1 MQQGGTM
8 TSSPAAIKH
17 KRGSSEFVTK
27 WASLLALVA
36 VLAFFSLMMPSFFL
50 TPSNMVTILR
60 SISITTIIGIGLTIT
75 LAIGGFDLSSGAMA
89 TMSGSLIISFLVWY
103 KMSMWL
109 AIPLTIALTMLLM
122 MITMLLIVKFKI
134 PDLLATL
141 AMMFMLDGLSLTYSG
156 GGAISEGMPM
166 PDGSET
172 IGRISQAFKN
182 MGQAPTIIIIMVV
195 MVIVVH
201 IFLTYTKYGRYIYA
215 VGSNKEAARLS
226 GIPIYRYRVYAGI
239 MTAVFIGFGGILVA
253 SRNMS
258 AQIQGAAGYAMP
270 AISAVFIGR
279 SVAGAGK
286 PNAFGTF
293 VGASLVGILE
303 NGLIMMSVPYYSL
316 NAIKGA
322 VLALALASTYY
333 STTSDS

>member
-1 MQQGGTM
+1 MSKTA
-8 TSSPAAIKH
+8 TIAKPRRKSS
-17 KRGSSEFVTK
+17 GFLEK
-27 WASLLALVA
+27 WASLIALVA
-36 VLAFFSLMMPSFFL
+36 VFAFFAFRMPKLFL
-50 TPSNMVTILR
+50 TSSNIVTILR
-60 SISITTIIGIGLTIT
+60 AISITTIIGIGLTIT
-75 LAIGGFDLSSGAMA
+75 LAVGGFDLSSGSMA
-89 TMSGSLIISFLVWY
+89 TMSGAMIISFFVWY
-103 KMSMWL
+103 KMSIWL
-109 AIPLTIALTMLLM
+109 AIPLSLALTMALM
-122 MITMLLIVKFKI
+122 MLTMVLIVKFKI

-141 AMMFMLDGLSLTYSG
+141 AMMFMLDGVSLTYSG
-156 GGAISEGMPM
+156 GGAISEGMPRFNGD
-166 PDGSET
+166 PTFGK
-172 IGRISQAFKN
+172 IPQLFKN
-182 MGQAPTIIIIMVV
+182 MGQAPTIIIIMI
-195 MVIVVH
+195 VIVVIVH

-215 VGSNKEAARLS
+215 VGGNKEAARLS

-239 MTAVFIGFGGILVA
+239 LAAIFIGLGGVLVA

-293 VGASLVGILE
+293 VGACLVGILE

-316 NAIKGA
+316 NAVKGV

-333 STTSDS
+333 SSTGEN

>member
-1 MQQGGTM
+1 MSDTRSISKPLGA
-8 TSSPAAIKH
+8 TSYILEQW
-17 KRGSSEFVTK
+17 G
-27 WASLLALVA
+27 SLLALAA
-36 VLAFFSLMMPSFFL
+36 VFAFFALKMPSLFL
-50 TPSNMVTILR
+50 TSSNMVTILR

-75 LAIGGFDLSSGAMA
+75 LAVGGFDLSSGSMA
-89 TMSGSLIISFLVWY
+89 TMSGALVISFIVWY
-103 KMSMWL
+103 EMSMWL
-109 AIPLTIALTMLLM
+109 AIPLALVVTIGLM
-122 MITMLLIVKFKI
+122 MITLLLIVKCHI

-156 GGAISEGMPM
+156 GGALSEGMPRAN
-166 PDGSET
+166 GAET
-172 IGRISQAFKN
+172 VGRISQTFKN
-182 MGQAPTIIIIMVV
+182 MGQAPAIIIIMI
-195 MVIVVH
+195 VIVILVH
-201 IFLTYTKYGRYIYA
+201 VFLTYTKYGRYLYA
-215 VGSNKEAARLS
+215 VGGNKEAARLS
-226 GIPIYRYRVYAGI
+226 GIPVNRYRIYAGI
-239 MTAVFIGFGGILVA
+239 LAAVFIGLGGVLVA

-316 NAIKGA
+316 NAIKGV
-322 VLALALASTYY
+322 VLALALASTYW
-333 STTSDS
+333 SGTSEN

>member
-1 MQQGGTM
+1 M
-8 TSSPAAIKH
+8 SKAAAISKP
-17 KRGSSEFVTK
+17 KGKSSGFIEK

-36 VLAFFSLMMPSFFL
+36 VFAFFALRMPKLFL
-50 TPSNMVTILR
+50 TSSNIVTILR
-60 SISITTIIGIGLTIT
+60 AISITTIIGIGLTIT
-75 LAIGGFDLSSGAMA
+75 LAVGGFDLSSGSMA
-89 TMSGSLIISFLVWY
+89 TMSGAMIISFFVWY
-103 KMSMWL
+103 KMSLWL
-109 AIPLTIALTMLLM
+109 AIPLALTLTMALM

-141 AMMFMLDGLSLTYSG
+141 AMMFTLDGVSLTYSG
-156 GGAISEGMPM
+156 GGAISEGMPRFNGD
-166 PDGSET
+166 PTFGK
-172 IGRISQAFKN
+172 IPQLFKN
-182 MGQAPTIIIIMVV
+182 MGQAPTIIIIMI
-195 MVIVVH
+195 VIVVIVH

-215 VGSNKEAARLS
+215 VGGNKEAARLS
-226 GIPIYRYRVYAGI
+226 GIPIYRYRVYAGLLA
-239 MTAVFIGFGGILVA
+239 AVFIGLGGILVA

-316 NAIKGA
+316 NAVKGV

-333 STTSDS
+333 SSTGDN